1 MNDAMNDADNDPH
14 AGRAALPCGTWPS
27 PITAQ
32 RIAAGTRPL
41 SQPRLDGAAVYWLEG
56 LAAEGGRVTAMALQP
71 GQAPAPLT
79 AAPLNLRNRVH
90 EYGGGAY
97 AVRDGEMV
105 FSNYVDNCVYRQRG
119 SGPTRALTSDGQR
132 RYADFEFDPLRRRVI
147 AVCED
152 HRASDQ
158 EARASL
164 VALALDGEA
173 EPVELAAGFDFY
185 AAPRLSPDGRQL
197 AWLCWCHPQ
206 MPWDGNELWLA
217 DVADDGRLAGARRIA
232 GGPTEALC
240 QPAWSPDGVLH
251 VVSDRSGWWNLY
263 RLDSG
268 PAEAGATDALRPV
281 CPRPAEFGAP
291 MWIFGQSM
299 YGFDGDDAI
308 VAIAIEQGLC
318 RLGRIDRRSGEWMP
332 IATPWTELDALQVGR
347 GQVIALAGSP
357 TEPQQLVRIALA
369 DGRAMSVAT
378 LAASIDEWPEPAA
391 LSQPRVMRFASEG
404 GREAHAFFY
413 PPSSATCCVPDGER
427 PPLLVTSHGGPT
439 SMATSSLRLGLQYWT
454 SRGFAVLDVNYGGS
468 SGFGREYRHR
478 LDGQWGIVD
487 VQDCVAAARH
497 VAAQGW
503 VDASRMA
510 IRGGSAS
517 GFTTLCALIFHDLF
531 SCGASYYGVSDLAAL
546 DADTHKFES
555 RYTTTLIGPPAERA
569 RLDRERSPLAN
580 VGRLSCPMIFFQGLD
595 DRAVP
600 PAQSEA
606 MVQALRGRGIP
617 VAYLAFEGEGH
628 GFRQAATLQR
638 TLEAELSFYAQVFG
652 FTPAEAGEPV
662 VLG

>member
-1 MNDAMNDADNDPH
+1 MNDAMTPPDA
-14 AGRAALPCGTWPS
+14 GKAALPCGTWPS
-27 PITAQ
+27 PITAR

-41 SQPRLDGAAVYWLEG
+41 SQPRLDGATVYWLEG
-56 LAAEGGRVTAMALQP
+56 LSAEGGRVTLMRASP
-71 GQAPAPLT
+71 GGHAVAVTP
-79 AAPLNLRNRVH
+79 APLNLRSRVH

-97 AVRDGEMV
+97 AVRAGEIV
-105 FSNYVDNCVYRQRG
+105 FSNYVDNGVYRQQG
-119 SGPTRALTSDGQR
+119 DGPAHALTSDGQR
-132 RYADFEFDPLRRRVI
+132 RHADFEFDPSRRRVI

-152 HRASDQ
+152 HRAPGQ

-164 VALALDGEA
+164 VALALDGEG

-197 AWLCWCHPQ
+197 TWLCWRHPQ
-206 MPWDGNELWLA
+206 MPWDGSELWLA
-217 DVADDGRLAGARRIA
+217 DVGDDGRLAGARRVA
-232 GGPTEALC
+232 GGSSEALC

-263 RLDSG
+263 CLDSG
-268 PAEAGATDALRPV
+268 TGVAAAADALRPV

-291 MWIFGQSM
+291 MWVFGQAM
-299 YGFDGDDAI
+299 YGFDGDDGI
-308 VAIAIEQGLC
+308 VAIVIEQGLC
-318 RLGRIDRRSGEWMP
+318 RLGRIDRRSGVWTP
-332 IATPWTELDALQVGR
+332 IATPWTELDALQVGS

-357 TEPQQLVRIALA
+357 TAPQQLVRIALA
-369 DGRAMSVAT
+369 DGRATTLAT
-378 LAASIDEWPEPAA
+378 LATSIEVWPEAAA
-391 LSQPRVMRFASEG
+391 LSQPRVLRLASEG
-404 GREAHAFFY
+404 GRETHAFFY
-413 PPSSATCCVPDGER
+413 PPTSAACRVPEGER

-497 VAAQGW
+497 VAALGW
-503 VDASRMA
+503 VDAGRMA

-531 SCGASYYGVSDLAAL
+531 RCGASYYGVSDLAAL

-555 RYTTTLIGPPAERA
+555 RYTTTLIGPAAERS
-569 RLDRERSPLAN
+569 RLDRQRSPLAN

-606 MVQALRGRGIP
+606 MVQALRERGIP

-652 FTPAEAGEPV
+652 FTPAEAVEPV
-662 VLG
+662 ALG